1 MIKSLKHLLFITF
14 FIFINICIS
23 AQSIHSYDY
32 VIDMHYY
39 KSYYSKSIKAP
50 SFVIYK
56 LYKGGGDVNR
66 ASYSFKGYKDLIYF
80 NYTKSGYDRGHLVPA
95 EDFANSNLRLKS
107 TFYYINCV
115 PQTPNLN
122 RGVWKRYESQIR
134 KLSQSDSLLIICG
147 GCDYPSS
154 NSSNNKYVPKNCFKI
169 VYDLKTKKCI
179 YSVLFSNE
187 GTSSTA
193 KNEDKLKKTITFTKA
208 KILYNKKATY

>member
-1 MIKSLKHLLFITF
+1 MKKLLIILLFIF
-14 FIFINICIS
+14 YCIFS
-23 AQSIHSYDY
+23 YSQTIHSYDY
-32 VIDMHYY
+32 IIDMNYY

-66 ASYSFKGYKDLIYF
+66 ASYNFKCYKDLTYF
-80 NYTKSGYDRGHLVPA
+80 NYAKSGYDRGHLVPA
-95 EDFANSNLRLKS
+95 EDFANSILRLKS

-122 RGVWKRYESQIR
+122 RGIWKRYETKIR

-147 GCDYPSS
+147 GCDYPRYGSG
-154 NSSNNKYVPKNCFKI
+154 NIKLIPKNCFKI

-179 YSVLFSNE
+179 YSILFSNE
-187 GTSSTA
+187 GTPSTA

-208 KILYNKKATY
+208 KHLYNKKATY